1 MSPKRNKL
9 FVTLVIGFVGI
20 TVLSFFLLRV
30 YTPKQETR
38 YLLIRKNASFR
49 VVMDSL
55 NANTNG
61 VSALVFRIEAHL
73 SNYPQRIHAGR
84 YKLTNGMLSVQ
95 LLNNLL
101 KSRQEPVQLTF
112 NNIRTKEQL
121 CARLSQ
127 QLMTDSAT
135 LYEQLSDAE
144 FLKQYQLKEET
155 AISLFIPDTYE
166 VYWTI
171 SPEDLIKKIAKN
183 HERFWNKE
191 RTKKAEEIG
200 LKKEEISTL
209 ASIVEEETNSKREK
223 PVVAGLYLNRLK
235 KGMKLQADPT
245 IKFALQDFGLK
256 RIREKHIFACKS
268 SPYNTY
274 LHVGLPPGP
283 IRIPDMEG
291 IDAVLHY
298 TKHDYLFMCVDP
310 DNGEHFFTS
319 SYNEHL
325 SMANKYQNSLERR
338 GIN

>member
-1 MSPKRNKL
+1 MSTKKNKL
-9 FVTLVIGFVGI
+9 ITTIITCFSVII
-20 TVLSFFLLRV
+20 ISFFLIRV

-38 YLLIRKNASFR
+38 YLLIYKNASFNT
-49 VVMDSL
+49 VMDSL
-55 NANTNG
+55 KANSSG
-61 VSALVFRIEAHL
+61 VSAFVFEIEARL
-73 SNYPQRIHAGR
+73 INYPQRIHPGR
-84 YKLTNGMLSVQ
+84 YKITNSMMSVQ

-101 KSRQEPVQLTF
+101 KSRQEPIKLTF

-135 LYEQLSDAE
+135 LFNLLSNPE
-144 FLKQYQLKEET
+144 FLAQFTLKEET

-183 HERFWNKE
+183 HERFWNNE
-191 RTKKAEEIG
+191 RTKKADEIG

-223 PVVAGLYLNRLK
+223 PIVAGLYINRLK

-245 IKFALQDFGLK
+245 IKFALKDFGLK
-256 RIREKHIFACKS
+256 RIREKHIFACKM

-274 LHVGLPPGP
+274 LKEGLPPGP
-283 IRIPDMEG
+283 IRIPSIEG
-291 IDAVLHY
+291 LEAVLNY
-298 TKHDYLFMCVDP
+298 TKHNYLFMCVDP
-310 DNGEHFFTS
+310 DKGEHFFTS

-325 SMANKYQNSLERR
+325 SMANKYQNSLEKR